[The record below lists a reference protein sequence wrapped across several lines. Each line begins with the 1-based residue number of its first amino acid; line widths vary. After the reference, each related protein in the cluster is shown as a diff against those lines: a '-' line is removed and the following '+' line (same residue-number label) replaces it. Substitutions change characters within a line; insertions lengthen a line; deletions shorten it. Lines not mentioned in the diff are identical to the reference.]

1 MRFLIQLAVNAAAL
15 YVATRVVDGISYSGE
30 PVGLA
35 AVALVFAV
43 VNSIV
48 KPLVKLL
55 SIPVIF
61 LTLGLFLLVINSLM
75 LLLTSRLSESLGFG
89 FTVSGF
95 GAAFV
100 GALVVSI
107 VSILLNAVLGDRAKA

>member
-1 MRFLIQLAVNAAAL
+1 MRFLIHLAVNAAAL
-15 YVATRVVDGISYSGE
+15 YAATRFVSGISYTGE
-30 PVGLA
+30 PMGLA

-43 VNSIV
+43 VNSII
-48 KPLVKLL
+48 KPLVKVLA
-55 SIPVIF
+55 IPVIF

-75 LLLTSRLSESLGFG
+75 LMLTARLSESLGFG
-89 FTVSGF
+89 FSVSGF

-107 VSILLNAVLGDRAKA
+107 VSMLLNAVLGDSAKA

>member
-15 YVATRVVDGISYSGE
+15 YAATRFVSGISYVGE
-30 PVGLA
+30 PLGLA
-35 AVALVFAV
+35 VVALVFAV
-43 VNSIV
+43 VNSII
-48 KPLVKLL
+48 KPLVQVLAL
-55 SIPVIF
+55 PVIF

-75 LLLTSRLSESLGFG
+75 LLLTARLSESLGFG
-89 FTVSGF
+89 FSVSGF

-107 VSILLNAVLGDRAKA
+107 VSMLLNAVLGDSAKA

>member
-1 MRFLIQLAVNAAAL
+1 MRFVIQLAVNAAAL
-15 YVATRVVDGISYSGE
+15 YAAARFVDGISWSG
-30 PVGLA
+30 PPLGLA
-35 AVALVFAV
+35 VVALVFGV
-43 VNSIV
+43 VNSII
-48 KPLVKLL
+48 KPLVQVL
-55 SIPVIF
+55 SIPFIF

-89 FTVSGF
+89 FNVSGF

-107 VSILLNAVLGDRAKA
+107 VSLVLNAMLDDGK

>member
-15 YVATRVVDGISYSGE
+15 YAAARLVDGISYVGE
-30 PVGLA
+30 PLGLA
-35 AVALVFAV
+35 VVALVFAV
-43 VNSIV
+43 VNSII
-48 KPLVKLL
+48 KPLVQLL
-55 SIPVIF
+55 SLPFIF
-61 LTLGLFLLVINSLM
+61 VTLGLFLLVINSLM

-89 FTVSGF
+89 FSVRGF

-107 VSILLNAVLGDRAKA
+107 VSLLLNAVLDDGK

>member
-15 YVATRVVDGISYSGE
+15 YAAARLVDGISYSG
-30 PVGLA
+30 PPLGLA
-35 AVALVFAV
+35 VVALVFAV
-43 VNSIV
+43 VNTIV
-48 KPLVKLL
+48 KPLVQLL

-75 LLLTSRLSESLGFG
+75 LLLTSRLSEALGFG
-89 FTVSGF
+89 FNVRGF

-107 VSILLNAVLGDRAKA
+107 VSLVLNAVLDDSK